1 MNILKNKKG
10 FTLIELVVVIVILG
24 IILGGVVS
32 AFVLGLRF
40 YTDEDSAVIRQESLR
55 LVAVSF
61 EKDIRKSSSQTVTT
75 SGACA
80 TIDTIVYCLSGANV
94 TRNGDII
101 AQNVDQLSVVLAVDG
116 SYVDLN
122 LSSTPDDRN
131 NDVDIS
137 TRIYLRKGD

>member
-1 MNILKNKKG
+1 MNILRNKKG
-10 FTLIELVVVIVILG
+10 FTLIELIVVIVILG

-32 AFVLGLRF
+32 AFVFGLRF
-40 YTDEDSAVIRQESLR
+40 YTDEDSSVIRQENLR

-61 EKDIRKSSSQTVTT
+61 EKDIRKSTSQIVTT

-80 TIDTIVYCLSGANV
+80 TIDTIVYCLSGSNV
-94 TRNGDII
+94 TKNGDVI
-101 AQNVDQLSVVLAVDG
+101 AQNVDEFSIVLAADG

>member
-1 MNILKNKKG
+1 MNILRNKKG
-10 FTLIELVVVIVILG
+10 FTLLELVVVIVILG

-32 AFVLGLRF
+32 AFALGLRF
-40 YTDEDSAVIRQESLR
+40 YTDEDSTVIRQENLR

-80 TIDTIVYCLSGANV
+80 TIDTIVYCLSGTNV
-94 TRNGDII
+94 TKNGDII
-101 AQNVDQLSVVLAVDG
+101 AQNVDQLSVVIAVDG

-131 NDVDIS
+131 NDVNIS